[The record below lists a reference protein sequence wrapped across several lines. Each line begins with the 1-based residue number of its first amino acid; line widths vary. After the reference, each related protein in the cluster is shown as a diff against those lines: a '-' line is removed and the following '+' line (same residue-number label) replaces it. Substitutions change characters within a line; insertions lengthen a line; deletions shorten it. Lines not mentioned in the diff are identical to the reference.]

1 MKRITTTTAFVC
13 LCTLLFAQNLQLRGR
28 VVSGQESVEF
38 ANVILQTKD
47 SAFIS
52 GDVTDQRGRF
62 SMGNLSKGNYLLQI
76 SGIGYQTRQVSL
88 QDFTTTL
95 DLGTI
100 SIDSATIA
108 LKEVTVTA
116 NPIIN
121 QPDRKIIF
129 PTAHQLKA
137 STNGL
142 TLLQRLQLNRIQV
155 DPIRQTISSSNQG
168 DVQLRING
176 AKAELQEILS
186 LKPEDVI
193 RIEYHDEPSL
203 RYGDN
208 VAAVLNYIVRRHQT
222 GGYIGI
228 NADIP
233 MSCIWGNNN
242 VTAKINHKKSE
253 WGINY
258 YGGYRSFKNYWRE
271 NSETFNFEN
280 DPSFTRV
287 EEGIPDKVKMH
298 RDNLTMSYS
307 YQEEE
312 KWFINVALRGNFRGN
327 KQNTQSTLYP
337 ISNPANSVEMK
348 DYTGS
353 NSKSPSLDIYLQRN
367 LKHNQA
373 IILNTVG
380 TYIHTYD
387 DRTYEEKK
395 HSDIVT
401 DIYSAIRGKKYS
413 FIGEGI
419 YEKRFTNSKFSTGIR
434 HQQSLTENR
443 YAGTSS
449 AETQM
454 QEAYTSTY
462 VEYSCKVKKFN
473 YSLGLQGSRSWFN
486 QEGEGYQQYSFLPRL
501 RLTYNF
507 SDHAFIRYQGDI
519 SRSTPA
525 LSDLNNVEQL
535 IDSLQIRRGNP
546 TLKMSTVYNNTL
558 NFDYRKG
565 LFSGSLYLLYQYQ
578 RKPNMEETIREND
591 LFIRT
596 IANQRSWQKLNPE
609 IEVKVGPFKDILSL
623 SVTTGINYFDSRGHN
638 YHHTYTNWYYR
649 ASIMASYKNW
659 SSFFEIQN
667 HRNDFYGETL
677 RYGENYH
684 ILGINYRYKQLT
696 AGIMGLN
703 LFSDN
708 YKVGSE
714 NFNSSAP
721 SKNWMYIK
729 ESSRM
734 IAVSIAWNFSFGRKY
749 ESAEKRLH
757 NEDNNAGTLKSG
769 K

>member
-1 MKRITTTTAFVC
+1 MKRITTTAAFLC
-13 LCTLLFAQNLQLRGR
+13 LCTLIIAQNLQLRGR
-28 VVSGQESVEF
+28 IVSGKEPVEF

-47 SAFIS
+47 STFIS
-52 GDVTDQRGRF
+52 GGVTDQRGRF
-62 SMGNLSKGNYLLQI
+62 SMNNLQKGNYQLQI
-76 SGIGYQTRQVSL
+76 SGLGYETRQVSL
-88 QDFTTTL
+88 QDFTSTL

-100 SIDSATIA
+100 AIDSAAIA

-116 NPIIN
+116 ASVIN
-121 QPDRKIIF
+121 QSDRKLVF

-137 STNGL
+137 STDGL

-155 DPIRQTISSSNQG
+155 DPIRQTITSSNQG

-176 AKAELQEILS
+176 AKVEIQEILS
-186 LKPEDVI
+186 LRPEDVI

-208 VAAVLNYIVRRHQT
+208 AAAVLDYIVRRHQT

-228 NADIP
+228 NTSIP
-233 MSCIWGNNN
+233 VNAIWGNNN
-242 VTAKINHKKSE
+242 ATAKINHKNSE
-253 WGINY
+253 WGIIY
-258 YGGYRSFKNYWRE
+258 YGGYRSFNDYWRE
-271 NSETFNFEN
+271 NSETFNFASE
-280 DPSFTRV
+280 PSFTRV
-287 EEGIPDKVKMH
+287 EDGIPDKFKMH
-298 RDNLTMSYS
+298 WDYLTMTYS
-307 YQEEE
+307 YQKAE
-312 KWFINVALRGNFRGN
+312 KWFINVALRGGFRKN

-337 ISNPANSVEMK
+337 INEPDNSVAMK
-348 DYTGS
+348 DYTS
-353 NSKSPSLDIYLQRN
+353 SDNKSPSLDIYLQRN
-367 LKHNQA
+367 LKNNQA
-373 IILNTVG
+373 IIVNAVG
-380 TYIHTYD
+380 TYIRTYD

-401 DIYSAIRGKKYS
+401 DIYSATRGKKYS

-434 HQQSLTENR
+434 HQQSLTENK

-454 QEAYTSTY
+454 QEAYTAAY
-462 VEYSCKVKKFN
+462 VEFGSKVKKFN
-473 YSLGLQGSRSWFN
+473 YSLGVQGSRSWFN

-501 RLTYNF
+501 RVGYSF
-507 SDHAFIRYQGDI
+507 SDHASIRYQGDI
-519 SRSTPA
+519 SRGTPA

-546 TLKMSTVYNNTL
+546 GLKMSTVYNNTL
-558 NFDYRKG
+558 NVDYRKG

-578 RKPNMEETIREND
+578 HKPNMEETIREND

-609 IEVKVGPFKDILSL
+609 IEVKVGPIKNILSL
-623 SVTTGINYFDSRGHN
+623 SVATGINYFDSRGHN

-649 ASIMASYKNW
+649 ASAMASYKNW
-659 SSFFEIQN
+659 SSFFEIQS
-667 HRNDFYGETL
+667 HRNNFYGETL
-677 RYGENYH
+677 QYGENYH
-684 ILGINYRYKQLT
+684 ILGVNYRYKQLT
-696 AGIMGLN
+696 AGVMVLN

-708 YKVGSE
+708 YKIGSE
-714 NFNSSAP
+714 NFSSAAP

-734 IAVSIAWNFSFGRKY
+734 FAISLSWNFSFGRKY

-757 NEDNNAGTLKSG
+757 NEDSNAGTLKSG

>member
-1 MKRITTTTAFVC
+1 MKRITTTTAFLC
-13 LCTLLFAQNLQLRGR
+13 LCMLLIAQNLQLRGR
-28 VVSGQESVEF
+28 IVSGNEPVEF

-47 SAFIS
+47 SVFIS
-52 GDVTDQRGRF
+52 GGITDQRGRF
-62 SMGNLSKGNYLLQI
+62 NMNNLQKGNYQLQI
-76 SGIGYQTRQVSL
+76 SGLGYEIRQVSL
-88 QDFTTTL
+88 QDFTANL

-100 SIDSATIA
+100 SIDSTAIA
-108 LKEVTVTA
+108 LQEITVTA
-116 NPIIN
+116 TPVIN
-121 QPDRKIIF
+121 QPDRKLVF

-137 STNGL
+137 STDGL

-155 DPIRQTISSSNQG
+155 DPIRQTITSSNQG

-176 AKAELQEILS
+176 VKVEMQEILS
-186 LKPEDVI
+186 LRPEDVI

-203 RYGDN
+203 RYGN
-208 VAAVLNYIVRRHQT
+208 NTAVVIDYIVRRHQT

-228 NADIP
+228 NAAIP
-233 MSCIWGNNN
+233 VSTIWGNNN

-253 WGINY
+253 FGLSY
-258 YGGYRSFKNYWRE
+258 DGGYRSFQNYWRE

-280 DPSFTRV
+280 TPSFTRV
-287 EEGIPDKVKMH
+287 EKGIPDKLKMH
-298 RDNLTMSYS
+298 WNNLTMSYS
-307 YQEEE
+307 YQEPE
-312 KWFINVALRGNFRGN
+312 KWFINVALRGSFRGN

-337 ISNPANSVEMK
+337 INNPDNSVAMK
-348 DYTGS
+348 DYTS
-353 NSKSPSLDIYLQRN
+353 SDSKSPSLDLYVQRN
-367 LKHNQA
+367 LKNNQA
-373 IILNTVG
+373 IIVNAVG
-380 TYIHTYD
+380 TYICTYD

-395 HSDIVT
+395 HSDITT

-419 YEKRFTNSKFSTGIR
+419 YEKRFTKGKLSTGIR
-434 HQQSLTENR
+434 HQQSLTENK
-443 YAGTSS
+443 YAGTAS

-462 VEYSCKVKKFN
+462 VEYSSKVKKFN

-486 QEGEGYQQYSFLPRL
+486 QEGEGYQKYSFLPRL
-501 RLTYNF
+501 RLGYSF
-507 SDHAFIRYQGDI
+507 SDHVSIRYQADI
-519 SRSTPA
+519 SRGTPA

-546 TLKMSTVYNNTL
+546 SLKMSTVYNNTL
-558 NFDYRKG
+558 NVDYRKG

-578 RKPNMEETIREND
+578 HKPNMEEIIRENN

-596 IANQRSWQKLNPE
+596 IANQRSWQKFNPE
-609 IEVKVGPFKDILSL
+609 VEVKVGPIKNILSL
-623 SVTTGINYFDSRGHN
+623 SLTTGVNYFDSRGRN

-649 ASIMASYKNW
+649 ASVMASYKSW

-667 HRNDFYGETL
+667 HRNNFYGETL
-677 RYGENYH
+677 NYGENYH
-684 ILGINYRYKQLT
+684 ILGINYRYKQLN

-714 NFNSSAP
+714 NFSAAAP

-734 IAVSIAWNFSFGRKY
+734 IAVSLSWNFSFGRKY
-749 ESAEKRLH
+749 ESAEKLLH
-757 NEDNNAGTLKSG
+757 NEDRNAGTLKSG